1 MNKLFFIITF
11 CTVLF
16 YSCEEN
22 KKQSIS
28 ITKEINFN
36 KEGELFLKKPTT
48 DSVFKT
54 LDIEIAETEYETQT
68 GLMYRH
74 MMESHQA
81 MLFIFPNQLKIG
93 IWMKNT
99 LIPLDII
106 FISKNKKIVDIIN
119 NAKAMTEDIHISR
132 V

>member
-1 MNKLFFIITF
+1 MNKLYFIITV
-11 CTVLF
+11 CTILF
-16 YSCEEN
+16 YSCDEN

-28 ITKEINFN
+28 ITKEINFT

-54 LDIEIAETEYETQT
+54 LDIEFAETEYETQT

-81 MLFIFPNQLKIG
+81 MLFIF
-93 IWMKNT
+93 
-99 LIPLDII
+99 
-106 FISKNKKIVDIIN
+106 KK
-119 NAKAMTEDIHISR
+119 
-132 V
+132 